1 MNCNRAKDTLP
12 LYAGGDLSPI
22 EAGKISAHLQQCAEC
37 RKFYEGLANQQTLLR
52 SLRQTTV
59 TTAALASMRQGLFSR
74 LAAERLGSWV
84 RLERFLL
91 IEARRPRLAFA
102 AAAIV
107 VIVSATFF
115 AQLWQ
120 VTANPAVAVF
130 EDRDTLRLPAD
141 YREWIVLGTA
151 STGPH
156 VGNIYVSPAAYHE
169 YERRGK
175 FPEGTVM
182 VLESKAASDNGIAL
196 QASVKDRRFNEGWG
210 YFRFDATAEGL
221 AKRTRVLP
229 ESAGCLACH
238 RDRGI

>member
-1 MNCNRAKDTLP
+1 MNCNRVKEILP
-12 LYAGGDLSPI
+12 LYAGGDLSAA
-22 EAGKISAHLQQCAEC
+22 EADRVSAHLQQCAGC
-37 RKFYEGLANQQTLLR
+37 RQFCEGLASQQTLLR

-59 TTAALASMRQGLFSR
+59 TPAALASMRQGLFPR
-74 LAAERLGSWV
+74 LAAERMGWWV

-102 AAAIV
+102 GAAIA
-107 VIVSATFF
+107 VIVSATLF

-120 VTANPAVAVF
+120 VTANPTVAVF
-130 EDRDTLRLPAD
+130 EGRDTLQLPD
-141 YREWIVLGTA
+141 YRSWIVLGRA

-156 VGNIYVSPAAYHE
+156 VGDIYVSPAAYQE
-169 YERRGK
+169 YQRHGK

-182 VLESKAASDNGIAL
+182 VLESKAASSNGIML
-196 QASVKDRRFNEGWG
+196 EASVKDRRFNEGWG
-210 YFRFDATAEGL
+210 YFRFDATA
-221 AKRTRVLP
+221 KKTRALP